1 MAGSSAFEIQEG
13 PHRGWARLLVTGELD
28 MSTALTFRRRVRAL
42 KADHTHVC
50 IDLSQLEFIDS
61 AGARALEDVL
71 ADSRYGSWRVE
82 IAANMSCQATRF
94 FDPITAAG
102 RSSEV

>member
-1 MAGSSAFEIQEG
+1 
-13 PHRGWARLLVTGELD
+13 

-50 IDLSQLEFIDS
+50 IDLSQLEFIDT

-71 ADSRYGSWRVE
+71 TDSRHGSWRVE
-82 IAANMSCQATRF
+82 VAPNMSCQATRF
-94 FDPITAAG
+94 FDPTTAA
-102 RSSEV
+102 RRPTEV